1 MAEGAQLTYEWA
13 PVQTA
18 TDTGYKAGV
27 PGRTSSAGLAV
38 FSATLNGGS
47 HRRIKAPQKK
57 RFSNFFSQHSLM
69 LPSNSGL
76 GFEPALWRGLSASD
90 QAGDALEDRMTER
103 LSTVMSRLVYFCSRR
118 FDRRNAKTVGWSNS
132 TVRTGMAISID

>member
-1 MAEGAQLTYEWA
+1 MAERA

-57 RFSNFFSQHSLM
+57 TVFQLF
-69 LPSNSGL
+69 
-76 GFEPALWRGLSASD
+76 
-90 QAGDALEDRMTER
+90 
-103 LSTVMSRLVYFCSRR
+103 LSTFL
-118 FDRRNAKTVGWSNS
+118 NAAEQLGTW
-132 TVRTGMAISID
+132 VRTGPMARPFSKRPGGRCVGGSNDRAAFDGNVTAGIFLLK